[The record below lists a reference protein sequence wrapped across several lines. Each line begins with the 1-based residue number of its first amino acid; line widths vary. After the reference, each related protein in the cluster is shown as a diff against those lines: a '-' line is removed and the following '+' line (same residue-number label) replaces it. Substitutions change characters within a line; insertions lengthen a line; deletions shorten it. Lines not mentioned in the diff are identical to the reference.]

1 LALRAARCAA
11 AMDDEAAAA
20 AFSAAYGAQLDAA
33 AFPRALFDTLRH
45 KLTHEARAGAGQC
58 VRAGAFA
65 G

>member
-1 LALRAARCAA
+1 
-11 AMDDEAAAA
+11 MDDEAEAA